1 MNDVLVTLAAL
12 LYVAAAI
19 LALREIGEPVASTR
33 RTSVALV
40 LGLVAALLHLG
51 HHALVMRT
59 LGGPDLHF
67 FAAMSTVGALVAAG
81 TSLIGLWR
89 PVTAVGAVV
98 FPLALAA
105 LLGDALGGHRPVT
118 ASAEPWQIQTHALL
132 ALLAYATL
140 SIAAVV
146 AILLA
151 LQDLALRRH
160 RVEWFRYL
168 PPLSLIEDLLFQ
180 LIGVGFALLSLALVT
195 GGLFVEDLFAQH
207 LAHKTVFSIASWL
220 VFGALLFGRWR
231 WGWRGQRAARLTL
244 AGMALLVL
252 GFLGSKFVL
261 EIVLGRV

>member
-1 MNDVLVTLAAL
+1 MTFALVTIAAV

-19 LALREIGEPVASTR
+19 LALREMGEPVASSR
-33 RTSVALV
+33 RVSVALL
-40 LGLVAALLHLG
+40 LGLVAATLHLG
-51 HHALVMRT
+51 YHALVTRD
-59 LGGPDLHF
+59 LGAPDLHF

-98 FPLALAA
+98 FPLALATLVGEA
-105 LLGDALGGHRPVT
+105 MSGHRPVI

-146 AILLA
+146 AIVLA

-220 VFGALLFGRWR
+220 VFGTLLFGRWR

-261 EIVLGRV
+261 EIVLDRV